1 MALRNG
7 FVAGIVVARRRS
19 SSRNGSSGGEMEEN
33 GRATAR
39 VESNKREKNS
49 GMEWNI
55 EDWISCC

>member
-1 MALRNG
+1 
-7 FVAGIVVARRRS
+7 
-19 SSRNGSSGGEMEEN
+19 MEEN